1 VRIPRIYVP
10 VPLHTGARVTLD
22 QNAANHAVRV
32 LRLAVGAP
40 LILFNGE
47 GGEYEGFIDSIDRH
61 SVTITVGD
69 FRGLGR
75 ESPLDIT
82 LVQGV
87 SRGERMDYTL
97 QKAVELGVTRIVPV
111 LSERSVV
118 KLAGERLQRRLHHWQ
133 GVVTSAC
140 EQCGRDRVPTV
151 GDIIALNDWLPTAGE
166 GLKLVLYHKAEHG
179 LSAIDSVPNSITL
192 LIGPEGG
199 LSDAELQGAAAY
211 GFTPL
216 RLGPRVLRTET
227 AAVVIL
233 TALQT
238 LWGDLG

>member
-1 VRIPRIYVP
+1 MRIPRLYVP
-10 VPLHTGARVTLD
+10 IPLHSGARVTLD

-40 LILFNGE
+40 LTLFNGQ
-47 GGEYEGFIDSIDRH
+47 GGEYAGLIDSMDRH
-61 SVTITVGD
+61 AVTIAVGEFYD
-69 FRGLGR
+69 GGR

-118 KLAGERLQRRLHHWQ
+118 KLAGERLQRRVHHWQ

-140 EQCGRDRVPTV
+140 EQCGRDRVPQV
-151 GDIIALNDWLPTAGE
+151 GGIVTLNRWLSTTAE
-166 GLKLVLYHKAEHG
+166 GLKLVLQHNAEHG
-179 LSAIDSVPNSITL
+179 LSAIDPTPSPITL

-199 LSDAELQGAAAY
+199 LSDAEIQDAVAA

-227 AAVVIL
+227 AAVVAL
-233 TALQT
+233 SALQT

>member
-1 VRIPRIYVP
+1 VRIPRLYVP
-10 VPLHTGARVTLD
+10 VPLHSGANVTLD
-22 QNAANHAVRV
+22 QNTANHAVRV

-47 GGEYEGFIDSIDRH
+47 GGEYEGLIDSINRH
-61 SVTITVGD
+61 SVTITVGEFHD
-69 FRGLGR
+69 EGC

-97 QKAVELGVTRIVPV
+97 QKAVELGVTRIMPV

-140 EQCGRDRVPTV
+140 EQCGRDRVPKV
-151 GDIIALNDWLPTAGE
+151 RDIVALKDWLPTTGK
-166 GLKLVLYHKAEHG
+166 GLKLVLQHNAEHS
-179 LSAIDSVPNSITL
+179 LSAIDPTPGPITL

-199 LSDAELQGAAAY
+199 LSDAEIQGAVAA
-211 GFTPL
+211 GFVPL

-227 AAVVIL
+227 AAVVAL

>member
-1 VRIPRIYVP
+1 MRIPRLYVP
-10 VPLHTGARVTLD
+10 IPLSSGARVTLD

-32 LRLAVGAP
+32 LRLSAGAP

-47 GGEYEGFIDSIDRH
+47 GGEYAGLIESIHRH
-61 SVTITVGD
+61 SVTIAVGEIHD
-69 FRGLGR
+69 PGR

-82 LVQGV
+82 LAQGV

-133 GVVTSAC
+133 GVITGAC
-140 EQCGRDRVPTV
+140 EQCGRDRVPALRQV
-151 GDIIALNDWLPTAGE
+151 IALNRWLPHAGA
-166 GLKLVLYHKAEHG
+166 GLKLVLHHNAKHG
-179 LSAIDSVPNSITL
+179 LSALDPAPRPITL

-199 LSDAELQGAAAY
+199 LSDAEIRDAVAA

-227 AAVVIL
+227 AAVVAL

-238 LWGDLG
+238 LWGDLV